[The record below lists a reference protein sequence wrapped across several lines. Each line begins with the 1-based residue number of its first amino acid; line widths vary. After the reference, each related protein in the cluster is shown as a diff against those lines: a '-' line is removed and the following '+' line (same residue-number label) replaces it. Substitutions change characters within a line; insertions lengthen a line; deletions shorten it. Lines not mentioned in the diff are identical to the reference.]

1 MTPDSGPGG
10 PPSRVT
16 PSVLGPA
23 GDELLDPQAPGRL
36 DFLSGRESP
45 EPLRLLA
52 LFLGKVFSDFAG
64 LSHSVLLAL
73 SMIE

>member
-1 MTPDSGPGG
+1 MNFSTL
-10 PPSRVT
+10 RLQA
-16 PSVLGPA
+16 VLI
-23 GDELLDPQAPGRL
+23 
-36 DFLSGRESP
+36 FLSGRESP
-45 EPLRLLA
+45 DPLRLLA